1 MSIGVWQLILLAPP
15 LVAMVALVPIL
26 FFKRHRRFWWG
37 TFAVCTTI
45 TIVLYGFIFYV
56 LQSAAS

>member
-26 FFKRHRRFWWG
+26 FFNRRSRFWWG
-37 TFAVCTTI
+37 TFAVAVTI
-45 TIVLYGFIFYV
+45 TIVLYGFIYYA